1 MITFKKIRWK
11 NFLSTGNVFTEI
23 DITKTKTNLIVGDNG
38 AGKSTI
44 LDALTFSLFGKPFR
58 KINKPMLVNSINE
71 KDCITEIE
79 FSIGKNE
86 FKVIRGIKPS
96 IFEIY
101 CNEKLWNQE
110 STLVDQQKNFEQNV
124 LKMNYK
130 SFTQIVVLGSSTFV
144 PFMRLPVAQRREIIE
159 DILDIQVFS
168 VMNILLKDKIRENN
182 EEIKGIDYQLDLL
195 KEKIDLQKNY
205 LLEIDK
211 KQKADIDKKNE
222 KITELLNEELN
233 HHNLINETNV
243 KIEELNEEIKKYS
256 SSSDK
261 LKKLN
266 TFLIKLSSKMQ
277 TCQKE
282 HEFFEKNQVCPTC
295 TQDLSDQ
302 FREDK
307 ISSGKSKLDEMTLGY
322 NDLMEAIGEEEK
334 RFCKW
339 DEISSSITE
348 NNNKISQCNYAIKSI
363 RKSIDDVEKEIK
375 ELESGGGDKKEA
387 YTKLETL
394 VANKKDLSFQ
404 LSESKKDKDMLSVA
418 SGLLKDNGIKT
429 RIIKKYLPIM
439 NKLINHYL
447 QGMDFYVNFTL
458 DENFE
463 ETIKSR
469 FRDQFSYASF
479 SEGEKARIDIALLLT
494 WRSIAKLKNSVDTN
508 LLILDEIFDGSLDQ
522 QGGSDL
528 GWILRSFDDN
538 ISVFV
543 ISHKEQMND
552 KYDRTFNVEKIKNYS
567 VVRETISKLDQGCP
581 QGGAPFAMLVPQA
594 KDTTR

>member
-1 MITFKKIRWK
+1 MITFKTIRWK
-11 NFLSTGNVFTEI
+11 NFLSTGNVFTEV
-23 DITKTKTNLIVGDNG
+23 DLTKAKTNLIVGDNG

-58 KINKPMLVNSINE
+58 KINKPMLINSINE
-71 KDCITEIE
+71 KDCVTEIE
-79 FSIGKNE
+79 FSVGKKE
-86 FKVIRGIKPS
+86 FKVVRGIKPNV
-96 IFEIY
+96 FEIY
-101 CNEKLWNQE
+101 CNGQLWNQE
-110 STLVDQQKNFEQNV
+110 STVVDQQKNFEQNV

-159 DILDIQVFS
+159 DILDIQIFS
-168 VMNILLKDKIRENN
+168 TMNVLLKDKIRENRD
-182 EEIKGIDYQLDLL
+182 EIKDFDYQIDIL

-205 LLEIDK
+205 LLELDK
-211 KQKADIDKKNE
+211 KNKADISKKEE
-222 KITELLNEELN
+222 KITELLEDENKHHVLIKETSDVIEQLN
-233 HHNLINETNV
+233 AQIAE
-243 KIEELNEEIKKYS
+243 YS
-256 SSSDK
+256 TSSDK

-282 HEFFEKNQVCPTC
+282 HEFFEKNHVCPTC
-295 TQDLSDQ
+295 TQDLSDE
-302 FREDK
+302 FRTDK

-322 NDLMEAIGEEEK
+322 NDLLSAIGEEEQ
-334 RFCKW
+334 RFNKW
-339 DEISSSITE
+339 NEISTQITDS
-348 NNNKISQCNYAIKSI
+348 NNKISQSNFAINSI
-363 RKSIDDVEKEIK
+363 RRTITDVEKEIK

-387 YTKLETL
+387 YSRLETL
-394 VANKKDLSFQ
+394 VSEKKEVSFH

-418 SGLLKDNGIKT
+418 AGLLKDNGIKT
-429 RIIKKYLPIM
+429 RIIKKYLPVM
-439 NKLINHYL
+439 NKLINQYL

-528 GWILRSFDDN
+528 GWILRNFDDS

-552 KYDRTFNVEKIKNYS
+552 KYDRTLNVEKVKNYS
-567 VVRETISKLDQGCP
+567 VIRETVSKLD
-581 QGGAPFAMLVPQA
+581 
-594 KDTTR
+594 